1 MTWFNFGVYRKC
13 HTALWERDGRL
24 WKFETVLFN
33 LVLYCYTRFYNPRKS
48 QCEKFV
54 YGGCLPNRNNFVTL
68 EECENFCHPDKS
80 PSEDE
85 IDAPPKP
92 GAGNIN
98 GKDPYLEQG
107 ATIVHRIGEV
117 ENSSSTNPVSPR
129 SLLLSDGPSGEV
141 ESSSWWTSSFKGT
154 QM

>member
-13 HTALWERDGRL
+13 HTALWER
-24 WKFETVLFN
+24 WPFVEIWNSSIN

-68 EECENFCHPDKS
+68 GECENFCHPDKS

-85 IDAPPKP
+85 IDSPPKP

-117 ENSSSTNPVSPR
+117 DDSGSTNPVSPR

-141 ESSSWWTSSFKGT
+141 ESSSWGT